1 MLTISPI
8 ADTPEAALERVLP
21 SAPYLRR
28 LHETGTCGHW
38 LDALQAVRDIPA
50 DLPEAEA
57 MTVMRKA
64 KAQLHL
70 SLAAEDLS
78 GILPVMS
85 VTRALSEFAEACLE
99 AALRVTLARRGVGGA
114 GIFAV
119 ALGKMGAY
127 ELNYSSDIDICVFY
141 EPGVFMAGDYEAG
154 ETAQRIARDIVR
166 IMQELTGD
174 GYVFRTD
181 LRLRPDPSST
191 PLAVS
196 TRMADLYYESVGQ
209 NWERMVWIK
218 GRPTAGDRESAA
230 RFLKILSPFVWR
242 RNLDYWAIGDIQ
254 AIKRM
259 INSKVGRAD
268 F

>member
-28 LHETGTCGHW
+28 LHETDTCGHW
-38 LDALQAVRDIPA
+38 RDALQAVRDIPA

-99 AALRVTLARRGVGGA
+99 AALRVTLARRGVDGA

-191 PLAVS
+191 PL
-196 TRMADLYYESVGQ
+196 
-209 NWERMVWIK
+209 
-218 GRPTAGDRESAA
+218 
-230 RFLKILSPFVWR
+230 
-242 RNLDYWAIGDIQ
+242 
-254 AIKRM
+254 
-259 INSKVGRAD
+259 
-268 F
+268 